1 MKDTV
6 IKNWKKIIKK
16 LQVDNQI
23 PEVSYKTWIKPLEV
37 IKVEQDVVCI
47 GVPLDAQ
54 RECVEKRYLQS
65 LKDCILAV
73 TGQKYEV
80 KLVTNSL

>member
-1 MKDTV
+1 MKDIV
-6 IKNWKKIIKK
+6 IRNWKKIIKK

-37 IKVEQDVVCI
+37 IKVEDGTVYI
-47 GVPLDAQ
+47 GSHLDAH
-54 RECVEKRYLQS
+54 REFVEKRYLQS

>member
-6 IKNWKKIIKK
+6 INDWKKIIKK

-37 IKVEQDVVCI
+37 IKVEQGVVSI

-54 RECVEKRYLQS
+54 REFVEKRYLQS

>member
-1 MKDTV
+1 MNDIV

-16 LQVDNQI
+16 LRVDNQI

-37 IKVEQDVVCI
+37 IKVEDGIVYI
-47 GVPLDAQ
+47 GVSLDAH
-54 RECVEKRYLQS
+54 REFVEERYLQS
-65 LKDCILAV
+65 LKDCLLAV